1 MPQLQRRPSEGR
13 GFTLIELLVVISIIA
28 ILAALLLPAVQAART
43 AARQSSCGNNLR
55 QLGSAA
61 QQFHTRMGS
70 LPIFF
75 GQMSPRQ
82 PNGLFA
88 GWSAHLLPDLGYQ
101 TFYDNLLA
109 EAPPLVSYKTD
120 PGVSVLPNPRFIET
134 CTGTISDAVPASADY
149 TPGAW
154 TSETR
159 EIQRVGFIETIV
171 DWKYTPGTGSPGRGP
186 ILSYDVQYNPAW
198 VDPGVTAYYETSF
211 STSTFGLA
219 QSKIVLSEMTCAD
232 DLSTTPG
239 SVKVTGPNNAKWSL
253 TNYMGNAHAFMR
265 MGPRISGTGSNGGLF
280 GCDPT
285 GASTPPCLIN
295 GSTNPSPPG
304 RTFASITDGLSN
316 TILFAEG
323 MRQCDG
329 GVANRMTFLPK
340 DSGGQGHYFGI
351 DINGM
356 GNTLMFQS
364 RPGVNGCMKLR
375 MQANHG
381 TSLMTAMC
389 DGSVRPLSYSISRRD
404 EADPDVE
411 GRILGGDTY
420 NARARGS
427 SNPDNN
433 DDYPD
438 GTWDLLMMPSDG
450 QMLRGSGK

>member
-1 MPQLQRRPSEGR
+1 
-13 GFTLIELLVVISIIA
+13 LIS
-28 ILAALLLPAVQAART
+28 
-43 AARQSSCGNNLR
+43 
-55 QLGSAA
+55 
-61 QQFHTRMGS
+61 
-70 LPIFF
+70 
-75 GQMSPRQ
+75 
-82 PNGLFA
+82 
-88 GWSAHLLPDLGYQ
+88 
-101 TFYDNLLA
+101 
-109 EAPPLVSYKTD
+109 
-120 PGVSVLPNPRFIET
+120 
-134 CTGTISDAVPASADY
+134 
-149 TPGAW
+149 
-154 TSETR
+154 
-159 EIQRVGFIETIV
+159 
-171 DWKYTPGTGSPGRGP
+171 
-186 ILSYDVQYNPAW
+186 
-198 VDPGVTAYYETSF
+198 
-211 STSTFGLA
+211 
-219 QSKIVLSEMTCAD
+219 
-232 DLSTTPG
+232 
-239 SVKVTGPNNAKWSL
+239 
-253 TNYMGNAHAFMR
+253 
-265 MGPRISGTGSNGGLF
+265 
-280 GCDPT
+280 
-285 GASTPPCLIN
+285 

-316 TILFAEG
+316 TILFAEA

-364 RPGVNGCMKLR
+364 RPGVKGCMKLR

>member
-1 MPQLQRRPSEGR
+1 MIFMSCLRRPR
-13 GFTLIELLVVISIIA
+13 NHFHGFTLVELLVVIAIIA
-28 ILAALLLPAVQAART
+28 VLAALLLPAVQNART

-55 QLGSAA
+55 QLGSAI

-82 PNGLFA
+82 PNGLYA

-109 EAPPLVSYKTD
+109 AAPPLVSHNTA
-120 PGVSVLPNPRFIET
+120 PGVSVVWNPRFIET

-149 TPGAW
+149 TPGKW

-171 DWKYTPGTGSPGRGP
+171 DWKYIPGTGSPGRGP

-198 VDPGVTAYYETSF
+198 VDPGVTDYFETSF
-211 STSTFGLA
+211 PASAFGAA
-219 QSKIVLSEMTCAD
+219 QSKIVLAEMQCAD
-232 DLSTTPG
+232 DVSVTPG
-239 SVKVTGPNNAKWSL
+239 NATTVGPNGAMWSL

-265 MGPRISGTGSNGGLF
+265 MGPRISGTASNGGLF
-280 GCDPT
+280 GCD
-285 GASTPPCLIN
+285 ASGNPCLIS

-329 GVANRMTFLPK
+329 GIANRMTFLPK

-351 DINGM
+351 DHNGM

-364 RPGVNGCMKLR
+364 RPGVKGCMKLR

-389 DGSVRPLSYSISRRD
+389 DGSVRPLSHMISRRD

-411 GRILGGDTY
+411 GRILGADTY

-427 SNPDNN
+427 SAADNA
-433 DDYPD
+433 DDFPD
-438 GTWDLLMMPSDG
+438 GTWDLLMMPADG
-450 QMLRGSGK
+450 QMLQGSGK